1 MKFCDTTVLVAAV
14 QPGHVHHDKAFP
26 LYIGAQRD
34 THAVAAHSMAEM
46 YSTLSGAQRPK
57 VTPESAFKLVD
68 DASKRFALIALDPQ
82 EILATAQRCSVSGIA
97 GGTVYDAL
105 ILACA
110 RKVQAETI
118 YTFNLR
124 HFQRIAP
131 DLASII
137 LEP

>member
-14 QPGHVHHDKAFP
+14 QPGHVHHNKAFS
-26 LYIGAQRD
+26 LYVSAQRA

-57 VTPESAFKLVD
+57 LTSQSAFKLVA
-68 DASKRFALIALDPQ
+68 DASKRFALITLDPQ
-82 EILATAQRCSVSGIA
+82 EILATAQQCSANGIA

-131 DLASII
+131 DLTSII
-137 LEP
+137 MEP